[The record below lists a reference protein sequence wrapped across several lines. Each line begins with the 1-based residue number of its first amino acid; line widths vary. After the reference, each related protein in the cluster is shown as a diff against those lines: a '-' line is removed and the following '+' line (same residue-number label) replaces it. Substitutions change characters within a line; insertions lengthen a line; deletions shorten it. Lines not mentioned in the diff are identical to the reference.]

1 MTFVLYLA
9 TAVAIVALAHRVM
22 TPVGRAAAIVLLL
35 LPLVFTG
42 RALLTGRVYAPVEL
56 TYASQPLWS
65 MRDELHVPEPH
76 NRMLS
81 DIAFQMI
88 PWREALRRA
97 VAAGEWPLLNRF
109 EACGDPLAGAGQ
121 PAPFSPFTWL
131 ALLLP
136 PAASFGFTASI
147 AFLLAALGAFLLL
160 RELGASELASIV
172 AAIVFTFGTPI
183 ALQILWPLGFAWALL
198 PLVLVSARRVVHQP
212 SFRSASVLTAMLTLE
227 AVSGHPETLLH
238 VVAIGAVYG
247 LFELA
252 VARERGRA
260 IAVSL
265 AAGILALLLSA
276 IAILPMLDATT
287 QTSEHRVRSEWYA
300 RGPLRE
306 RPGATR
312 AALLGDLLPFARAS
326 LGNPLVARAEAGSL
340 ALALAAFGLAASRRR
355 ERWFFGVAT
364 AVALL
369 ASADAPPVA
378 QFLHRLPLF
387 NVAFNDRL
395 GAFVPLC
402 LAVLTALAIDAL
414 SDRAAAPIVAVL
426 VILAACAASMRPG
439 SVDRLLFAAET
450 VPLAL
455 AAIALLLPAA
465 SLSASLRDTLPARFV
480 RGQTWSTFQRA
491 RSAQATH
498 GAAAQTTRGAQLTL
512 LALIL
517 IQRAVSA
524 GSLVPANDARIAY
537 PPVPLLSHIPRGGEP
552 FRIVATGPALFPN
565 IATMYGLED
574 ARALTATTFTPFE
587 ETYPAWCRRSGFGFN
602 QVDDLS
608 RPFLSFLNVRYALTD
623 VADAVPDG
631 WRSVAADR
639 GMRLVEN
646 LRVLPRAFV
655 PRNVRVGVENDVEDM
670 TAASDFADLAWIAAG
685 GVPRDEPN
693 GPGALSLRRRKLGFT
708 IDATMQRAG
717 WIVISQA
724 AWRGWQATV
733 DGAPT
738 PLVRANHAFLAVHVA
753 AGAHLVRLTYL
764 PRAFVIGRAVTL
776 GTLLLLALGAM
787 LKLAG
792 HMHEA
797 RF

>member
-1 MTFVLYLA
+1 MTFVLYAA
-9 TAVAIVALAHRVM
+9 TAAAIVALAHRVV
-22 TPVGRAAAIVLLL
+22 TPIGRAAAIVLLL

-121 PAPFSPFTWL
+121 PAPFSPVTWL

-136 PAASFGFTASI
+136 PAASFGFTASV

-172 AAIVFTFGTPI
+172 AAIVFTFGAPI
-183 ALQILWPLGFAWALL
+183 ALQILWPLGFAWSLL
-198 PLVLVSARRVVHQP
+198 PLVLMATRRVVHQP
-212 SFRSASVLTAMLTLE
+212 SLRSASVLTAVLTLE

-238 VVAIGAVYG
+238 VVATGAVYG
-247 LFELA
+247 VFELA

-260 IAVSL
+260 VAFAV
-265 AAGILALLLSA
+265 AAGVLALLLSA

-300 RGPLRE
+300 RGPLRD

-340 ALALAAFGLAASRRR
+340 ALALAAFGLIASRKR
-355 ERWFFGVAT
+355 ERWFFAVVT
-364 AVALL
+364 IVALL

-395 GAFVPLC
+395 GALVPLC
-402 LAVLTALAIDAL
+402 LAVLTALAVDAL
-414 SDRAAAPIVAVL
+414 SDRAAAAMVALL
-426 VILAACAASMRPG
+426 VILGACAASMRPG
-439 SVDRLLFAAET
+439 SVDRVLFAAET

-465 SLSASLRDTLPARFV
+465 MLRT
-480 RGQTWSTFQRA
+480 GRA
-491 RSAQATH
+491 AP
-498 GAAAQTTRGAQLTL
+498 LVL

-524 GSLVPANDARIAY
+524 GSLVPANDPRIAY

-552 FRIVATGPALFPN
+552 FRIVATGPSLFPN
-565 IATMYGLED
+565 VATMYGLED

-608 RPFLSFLNVRYALTD
+608 RPFLSFVNVRYAL
-623 VADAVPDG
+623 ADAGDPVPDG

-655 PRNVRVGVENDVEDM
+655 PRNVRIGVENDVEDM
-670 TAASDFADLAWIAAG
+670 SAASDFSELAWIDAG
-685 GVPRDEPN
+685 GSPRDEPN
-693 GPGALSLRRRKLGFT
+693 GPGALSIRPRKLGFA
-708 IDATMQRAG
+708 IDATMQWPG
-717 WIVISQA
+717 WIVVSQA
-724 AWRGWQATV
+724 AWRGWRATV
-733 DGAPT
+733 DGAPA

-753 AGAHLVRLTYL
+753 AGEHRLRLTYL

-776 GTLLLLALGAM
+776 GTLLLLALAAM